1 MKKSTIQEDP
11 AITGRLQKKRQLI
24 TVHSGL
30 PTTARSSVL
39 STVAA
44 TRCMFPRTATSM
56 VTVSIWISLLLLHLT
71 STCNNNVL
79 ELGKTYRFSGYD
91 WTACELI
98 NNGKTLVIQSHGV
111 TSGAWPGYVMPQ
123 FGNGNFYAADID
135 GEDISTY
142 DDKMQALYEAIKD
155 AEDSSTSYGKGLFL
169 ISKEKAGFTEWC
181 EPGSG
186 NYWQA
191 LKEAS
196 MNYQSFGAADGNAS
210 LGTVYVYTD
219 GNQDYDFV
227 VAPAFNLDLSKVD
240 IVRDEI
246 MIKAMSDPLEI

>member
-1 MKKSTIQEDP
+1 MATASESALKECIPKGKLKKWKKTGFRRSDRGKLWKLFILNIHLKKSTIQEDP

-123 FGNGNFYAADID
+123 FGNGNFY
-135 GEDISTY
+135 
-142 DDKMQALYEAIKD
+142 
-155 AEDSSTSYGKGLFL
+155 
-169 ISKEKAGFTEWC
+169 
-181 EPGSG
+181 
-186 NYWQA
+186 
-191 LKEAS
+191 
-196 MNYQSFGAADGNAS
+196 
-210 LGTVYVYTD
+210 
-219 GNQDYDFV
+219 
-227 VAPAFNLDLSKVD
+227 
-240 IVRDEI
+240 
-246 MIKAMSDPLEI
+246 KAMSDPLEI